1 MVFRLL
7 IMCVIF
13 LIPATALSQQEGCTD
28 STALNYNEEAV
39 INDGSCLYSPLS
51 LKPQVL
57 IKKLPK
63 KVFETSGLIWW
74 RNSYW
79 THNDSGGE
87 HEIYRLDSL
96 TGKILQTVYISNAEN
111 VDWEDIDQDDDFIYI
126 GDFGNNLG
134 NRTDLVIYRLPKSE
148 IGDNNHDTLM
158 GVRIE
163 FQYGDQD
170 DYTIKNRSN
179 NYDCEALLSYGD
191 SLYMFTKNWADQKS
205 RIYAVPKNPGRY
217 TVFPLNEFT
226 VDGLITGAGMNF
238 HKNQLVLCGYKNY
251 VPFIWILSD
260 FRNNDFFGGNK
271 RRIDFKE
278 LLATQTEGIAFTG
291 DTTFSLS
298 AERTKLN
305 KAKIFRLDLQE
316 IR

>member
-13 LIPATALSQQEGCTD
+13 LIPATVLPQQEGCTD
-28 STALNYNEEAV
+28 STALNYDMGAV
-39 INDGSCLYSPLS
+39 INNGSCLYVPLS
-51 LKPQVL
+51 LKPQVI

-96 TGKILQTVYISNAEN
+96 TGKILQTVYISNADN
-111 VDWEDIDQDDDFIYI
+111 VDWEDIDQDNDYIYI

-134 NRTDLVIYRLPKSE
+134 NRTDLVIYKLPKSE
-148 IGDNNHDTLM
+148 IAENDNDTVT
-158 GVRIE
+158 GERIE
-163 FQYGDQD
+163 FSYADQKD
-170 DYTIKNRSN
+170 FTIKNRAN
-179 NYDCEALLSYGD
+179 DYDCEAVLCFGD
-191 SLYMFTKNWADQKS
+191 GLYLFTKNWVDLKC
-205 RIYAVPKNPGRY
+205 RIYEVPKNPGQY
-217 TVFPLNEFT
+217 TVFPLDEFT
-226 VDGLITGAGMNF
+226 VDGLITGAGVNSN
-238 HKNQLVLCGYKNY
+238 KNKIVLCGYKNY

-278 LLATQTEGIAFTG
+278 LLATQTEGITFT
-291 DTTFSLS
+291 DNTTFSLS

>member
-7 IMCVIF
+7 IICVIL
-13 LIPATALSQQEGCTD
+13 LIPATALPQQEGCTD
-28 STALNYNEEAV
+28 STALNYNVGAV
-39 INDGSCLYSPLS
+39 VNDGSCLYAPLS
-51 LKPQVL
+51 FKPQVS
-57 IKKLPK
+57 IRKLPK

-96 TGKILQTVYISNAEN
+96 TGKILQTIYISNAEN
-111 VDWEDIDQDDDFIYI
+111 VDWEDIDQDDDYIYI

-134 NRTDLVIYRLPKSE
+134 NRNDLVIYKLPKSE
-148 IGDNNHDTLM
+148 IAENKYDTVM

-163 FQYGDQD
+163 FRYSDQN
-170 DYTIKNRSN
+170 DYTIKNRAN
-179 NYDCEALLSYGD
+179 DYDCEALLSYGD
-191 SLYMFTKNWADQKS
+191 SLYLFTKNWADLKC
-205 RIYAVPKNPGRY
+205 RIYAVPKSPGRY
-217 TVFPLNEFT
+217 SALPLDEFT
-226 VDGLITGAGMNF
+226 VDGLITGSCVNS
-238 HKNQLVLCGYKNY
+238 NNDQVVLCGYKNY

-260 FRNNDFFGGNK
+260 FKNNDFFGGNK

-278 LLATQTEGIAFTG
+278 LLATQTEGITFT
-291 DTTFSLS
+291 DATIFSIS

-305 KAKIFRLDLQE
+305 KAKIFRFDLQE